1 MGVQAS
7 IGGAIGLAGRAAR
20 RLWALNSKG
29 RLCQPLYR
37 QPADYGP
44 YRVPGLTSRYSHP
57 TQPFLQ
63 PFVPLAQN
71 WALGHFM
78 PCCASTLFWQRR
90 SKAGAG
96 GGGEGGEGGGGGEGL
111 HSKTKPVAAPQCLF
125 LSLRSSLQHSTG
137 D

>member
-29 RLCQPLYR
+29 RLCSPLYR

-96 GGGEGGEGGGGGEGL
+96 GEGGGGGEGGL
-111 HSKTKPVAAPQCLF
+111 LEEEEEEDCI
-125 LSLRSSLQHSTG
+125 
-137 D
+137 

>member
-29 RLCQPLYR
+29 APV
-37 QPADYGP
+37 PGP
-44 YRVPGLTSRYSHP
+44 YIASLLTMGPIGFHSTAGLTSRYNHP
-57 TQPFLQ
+57 AQPFLQ

-78 PCCASTLFWQRR
+78 PCSA
-90 SKAGAG
+90 
-96 GGGEGGEGGGGGEGL
+96 
-111 HSKTKPVAAPQCLF
+111 
-125 LSLRSSLQHSTG
+125 LRVHIALA
-137 D
+137 

>member
-44 YRVPGLTSRYSHP
+44 YRVPFHCRP
-57 TQPFLQ
+57 DEPLQ
-63 PFVPLAQN
+63 PSSPALLA
-71 WALGHFM
+71 AL
-78 PCCASTLFWQRR
+78 CAISAKLGSWTFYALLRVDIV
-90 SKAGAG
+90 
-96 GGGEGGEGGGGGEGL
+96 L
-111 HSKTKPVAAPQCLF
+111 AA
-125 LSLRSSLQHSTG
+125 
-137 D
+137 